1 MFRIRDVRL
10 GASMTLL
17 LLVLAVS
24 PRALSQ
30 NEIERSPSPEEGSA
44 RSALE
49 KLQLQV
55 EQMNAA
61 IHKLDENTVSLQ
73 EANAALRRELE
84 EAKAQLVTISDHS
97 PRESVSAAVHDP
109 ITTGS
114 EQKQQDVEEH
124 LGLVEQKVNEQYQT
138 KVESASRYRV
148 RLSGLI
154 LLNMFANAGSTDN
167 IENPTLAAKSLG
179 EEFNTASTRNFGGT
193 VRQTQIGF
201 DVFGPSV
208 LGARSSGSVS
218 LDLAGNNDQL
228 NGATVGILRLRT
240 ATGRLDWANTSLVAG
255 QDSLF
260 FIPLSPTSLASLE
273 TPALAYAGNL
283 WAWLPQVRIER
294 RFPAPNGSEIAIQA
308 GILDPISGETLAETN
323 DRKSDSGEQ
332 SDQPAFATRVS
343 WSRPLFGRT
352 LSIGTAGYSSKQL
365 LPPGTQMLPRTHI
378 RSWLAAI
385 DWQVPVSSWMAFTG
399 SIYRGSAIGGL
410 GGGLGRSVVPT
421 LGDASTLEVLV
432 PQALDTIGGWTQ
444 MKFTVS
450 PRYELNMAFGD
461 DNPFASEL
469 NTATAAPSYLEASL
483 ARNWAAFANLIYHA
497 RSNVLFAI
505 EYRRIR
511 SQEFKADAESA
522 NHINVSMGVRF

>member
-1 MFRIRDVRL
+1 MFRIFDLRL
-10 GASMTLL
+10 RASATLV
-17 LLVLAVS
+17 LLVLAIS

-30 NEIERSPSPEEGSA
+30 NEIERRSSSEDGSA
-44 RSALE
+44 GSAVE
-49 KLQLQV
+49 KLQLRV

-61 IHKLDENTVSLQ
+61 IRKLDEDTLSLQ
-73 EANAALRRELE
+73 AANAALRRELE
-84 EAKAQLVTISDHS
+84 EANAQLAMISDHS
-97 PRESVSAAVHDP
+97 TRESTSAAAQDP
-109 ITTGS
+109 TTTTS
-114 EQKQQDVEEH
+114 EQKQQNVEEH

-154 LLNMFANAGSTDN
+154 LLNMFTNTGSVDN

-179 EEFNTASTRNFGGT
+179 EEFSAASTRNFGGT

-208 LGARSSGSVS
+208 HGARSSGSVS

-240 ATGRLDWANTSLVAG
+240 ATGRLDWEKTSLVAG

-260 FIPLSPTSLASLE
+260 FVPQSPTTFASLE

-283 WAWLPQVRIER
+283 WAWLPQVRVEH
-294 RFPAPNGSEIAIQA
+294 RFPARNGSEVAIQA
-308 GILDPISGETLAETN
+308 GILDPISGETLAGTN
-323 DRKSDSGEQ
+323 NRRSDSGEQ
-332 SDQPAFATRVS
+332 SNQPAFATRIS
-343 WSRPLFGRT
+343 WSRPRLGRT

-365 LPPGTQMLPRTHI
+365 MPPHIQI

-385 DWQVPVSSWMAFTG
+385 DWQVPVFSWMAFTG

-410 GGGLGRSVVPT
+410 GGGLGRSVVPK
-421 LGDASTLEVLV
+421 LGDASTLGVAV
-432 PQALDTIGGWTQ
+432 PQALDTVGGWTQ
-444 MKFTVS
+444 MKLTLS
-450 PRYELNMAFGD
+450 PRYEVNMAFGA
-461 DNPFASEL
+461 DNPFASDL
-469 NTATAAPSYLEASL
+469 NTTPEAPSYLEASL
-483 ARNWAAFANLIYHA
+483 ARNWAAFTNLIYYA
-497 RSNVLFAI
+497 RSNLLIAI

-511 SQEFKADAESA
+511 SQEFKAEAESA